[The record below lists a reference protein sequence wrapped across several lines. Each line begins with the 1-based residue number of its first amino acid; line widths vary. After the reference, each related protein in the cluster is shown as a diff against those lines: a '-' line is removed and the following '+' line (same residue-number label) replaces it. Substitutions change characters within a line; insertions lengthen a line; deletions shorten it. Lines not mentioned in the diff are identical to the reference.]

1 MDRPGRQCV
10 RRSERDHGRRGESL
24 RSPRRFWATRVAL
37 VSPRVFTILLTK
49 LFTIAQNFHANS
61 PLPSAQVLNANL
73 ADPDVP
79 CGSVEVGGI
88 WRSSCKWPFRCCST
102 WRPPHTLTEHGSPLS
117 RATTR
122 STLSTPDS
130 RSTLSSTTV
139 VDTPPR
145 SLQDDQE
152 VREVAPPT
160 PGAHVIKDPEH
171 PHMSTPVRANQ
182 VTTTTPA
189 DSAKKAGDNDGHPI
203 NLN

>member
-1 MDRPGRQCV
+1 MLLQGSPSVHSFRFPPWQAPAGLACKLAPTMHLVDALARMH
-10 RRSERDHGRRGESL
+10 RDL
-24 RSPRRFWATRVAL
+24 
-37 VSPRVFTILLTK
+37 LLTNCTFAK
-49 LFTIAQNFHANS
+49 LPFS
-61 PLPSAQVLNANL
+61 PGA
-73 ADPDVP
+73 
-79 CGSVEVGGI
+79 
-88 WRSSCKWPFRCCST
+88 
-102 WRPPHTLTEHGSPLS
+102 
-117 RATTR
+117 
-122 STLSTPDS
+122 TPDS

-160 PGAHVIKDPEH
+160 PGAHVTRDPEH
-171 PHMSTPVRANQ
+171 PYMSTPARANQ

>member
-1 MDRPGRQCV
+1 MGEEVRASALRAAFGQRASRWFRPAC
-10 RRSERDHGRRGESL
+10 
-24 RSPRRFWATRVAL
+24 SP
-37 VSPRVFTILLTK
+37 LLTK

-160 PGAHVIKDPEH
+160 PGAHVTKDPEH
-171 PHMSTPVRANQ
+171 PYMPTPVRANQ
-182 VTTTTPA
+182 VTTSPLLQPRA
-189 DSAKKAGDNDGHPI
+189 RCSRDFQ
-203 NLN
+203 

>member
-1 MDRPGRQCV
+1 M
-10 RRSERDHGRRGESL
+10 
-24 RSPRRFWATRVAL
+24 
-37 VSPRVFTILLTK
+37 
-49 LFTIAQNFHANS
+49 
-61 PLPSAQVLNANL
+61 LNANL

-102 WRPPHTLTEHGSPLS
+102 WRPPHTRPEHGLPLS
-117 RATTR
+117 RATPP
-122 STLSTPDS
+122 STPNS
-130 RSTLSSTTV
+130 RSTPSSTEAG
-139 VDTPPR
+139 TPPGAR
-145 SLQDDQE
+145 QDDQE

-189 DSAKKAGDNDGHPI
+189 DSAKKAGDNDDHPI